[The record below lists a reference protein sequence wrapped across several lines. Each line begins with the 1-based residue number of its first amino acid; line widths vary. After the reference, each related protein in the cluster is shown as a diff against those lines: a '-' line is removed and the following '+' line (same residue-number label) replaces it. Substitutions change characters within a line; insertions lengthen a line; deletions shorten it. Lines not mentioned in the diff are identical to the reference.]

1 MGRQVNTY
9 EYADL
14 MSFALTLYNNRVAL
28 SKWKGG
34 KEQLADKTSTGGE
47 EPKFLAL
54 LTEIQ
59 TAIRGSNLT
68 SNPGGANDGGTGTG
82 KGANN
87 GGSEGGGG

>member
-1 MGRQVNTY
+1 MGRQVDTY
-9 EYADL
+9 KYADL
-14 MSFALTLYNNRVAL
+14 MSFALMLYTNCVAL

-34 KEQLADKTSTGGE
+34 KGQLADKTSTCGE
-47 EPKFLAL
+47 EPKFLEL

-59 TAIRGSNLT
+59 TVIRGGNLT

-87 GGSEGGGG
+87 GGSEGGSG